1 MSSFT
6 GCEASLFPKWA
17 SEVRANLSGTEEPSR
32 STSAMQRPRWRPGN
46 PTALHQRASAGRSG
60 WRRVGEPS
68 AAACT
73 AQKLLCGRAAGG
85 TGAASSDRRHP
96 GQCSRRISQEGRWD
110 LEVQLHVATTAVPR
124 ATVTAA
130 AAAQD
135 HRDALGKAEHVEREQ
150 NAHL

>member
-1 MSSFT
+1 MECHLSQDVRLPCSPN
-6 GCEASLFPKWA
+6 GHQK
-17 SEVRANLSGTEEPSR
+17 SELIRVSGTEKPSR
-32 STSAMQRPRWRPGN
+32 SVSAMQRPRRRPGN

-110 LEVQLHVATTAVPR
+110 LARSSTARGYNCCAQGHSHSGSGSSGPSRCPGQGR
-124 ATVTAA
+124 A
-130 AAAQD
+130 
-135 HRDALGKAEHVEREQ
+135 RGM
-150 NAHL
+150 